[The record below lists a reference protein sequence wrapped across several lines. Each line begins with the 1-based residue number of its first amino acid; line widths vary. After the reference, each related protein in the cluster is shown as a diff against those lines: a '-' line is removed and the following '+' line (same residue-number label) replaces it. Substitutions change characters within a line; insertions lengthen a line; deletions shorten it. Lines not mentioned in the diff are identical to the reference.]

1 MFVQRKCRPRSMAVV
16 CRDRSILWWLLLALV
31 AIVVMLL
38 LGEPVIAQTRRSVEL
53 MDRAIELR
61 PNISH
66 GRALYQQHCASCHG
80 VDAYGDT
87 GKVVPA
93 LAAQLPVYIIKQ
105 LADIAEG
112 QRTAPEMHRVVATK
126 SMSTPQALRDV
137 ASYLGSLNPNS
148 QPERGDGTKLAIG
161 KRNYQI
167 LCSSCHG
174 RQGAGH
180 EGRATPALRGQNYAY
195 LVMRMRDIATGH
207 GSTLDIT
214 VTESLEQL
222 TYEQLTALADYASRL
237 SL

>member
-1 MFVQRKCRPRSMAVV
+1 MFEQRKHRSRSMAVV
-16 CRDRSILWWLLLALV
+16 CRDRSILWWLLPELV
-31 AIVVMLL
+31 AMVVML

-53 MDRAIELR
+53 MDRALELR
-61 PNISH
+61 PDTSR
-66 GRALYQQHCASCHG
+66 GRALYQQHCASCHR

-112 QRTAPEMHRVVATK
+112 QRTAPEMHRVVAAK
-126 SMSTPQALRDV
+126 PMSTPQALRDV

-148 QPERGDGTKLAIG
+148 EPEHGDGTKLAVG

-174 RQGAGH
+174 RHGAGH
-180 EGRATPALRGQNYAY
+180 EGHATPALRGQNYAY
-195 LVMRMRDIATGH
+195 LLMRMRDIATGH